1 MGPRPADHLAAQRKR
16 QPTVAILALL
26 LLISLAVAA
35 AFLGAFWWAVRDGQY
50 EDEHTPS
57 VRMLFDDDPAD

>member
-1 MGPRPADHLAAQRKR
+1 MVVHM
-16 QPTVAILALL
+16 AILTLL
-26 LLISLAVAA
+26 ILISLLVAI

-50 EDEHTPS
+50 EDEHTPA